1 MRFLLDTN
9 IVSYAM
15 RGYGRVN
22 ETLLR
27 HRPSEIGVSAITVA
41 ELRFG
46 AHKRGSRK
54 LHRLIETFLAAIV
67 EVSFD
72 SPAANSYGRLA
83 AELQKRGEPIA
94 MADAMI
100 AAHALELDVILVTHN
115 MRHFERIEGLRV
127 ADWV

>member
-9 IVSYAM
+9 TVSYAL
-15 RGYGRVN
+15 RGYGQVSER
-22 ETLLR
+22 LLA

-54 LHRLIETFLAAIV
+54 LHRLLDAFLAPVV
-67 EVSFD
+67 EVPFD
-72 SPAANSYGRLA
+72 SLAADRYGKIA
-83 AELQKRGEPIA
+83 AELQSRGERIE

-100 AAHALELDVILVTHN
+100 AAHALELGVVLVTHN
-115 MRHFERIEGLRV
+115 ARHFERVEGLEI

>member
-9 IVSYAM
+9 IVSYALRDYGKV
-15 RGYGRVN
+15 RGN
-22 ETLLR
+22 LLGY
-27 HRPSEIGVSAITVA
+27 RPSEIGVSAITVA

-54 LHRLIETFLAAIV
+54 LHQLLDTFLAPII
-67 EVSFD
+67 EIPFD
-72 SPAANSYGRLA
+72 SPAANRYGRLA
-83 AELQKRGEPIA
+83 SKLQKRGEPIE

-100 AAHALELDVILVTHN
+100 AAHALELGVILVTHN
-115 MRHFERIEGLRV
+115 IRHFRRIEGLRT

>member
-1 MRFLLDTN
+1 MRFLLDTDT
-9 IVSYAM
+9 VSYAL
-15 RGYGRVN
+15 RGYGRVS
-22 ETLLR
+22 ERILA

-54 LHRLIETFLAAIV
+54 LHRLIDAFLAPVV
-67 EVSFD
+67 EAPFD
-72 SPAANSYGRLA
+72 SPAAARYGKIA
-83 AELQKRGEPIA
+83 AELQGRGERIE

-100 AAHALELDVILVTHN
+100 AAHALELGVVLVTHN
-115 MRHFERIEGLRV
+115 VRHFERVEGLEI